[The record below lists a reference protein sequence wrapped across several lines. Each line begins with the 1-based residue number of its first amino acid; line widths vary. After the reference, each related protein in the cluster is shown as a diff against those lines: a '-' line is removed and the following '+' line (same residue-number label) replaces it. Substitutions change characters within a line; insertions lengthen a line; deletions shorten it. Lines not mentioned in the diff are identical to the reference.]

1 MKLISMAAL
10 ILMLGQGSVLA
21 QSPREASQGFAVVE
35 LYTSEGCSS
44 CPPAEKLSNR
54 LVREAESQGLPVYV
68 LAYHVDYWDGLGWR
82 DRYGKKE
89 FSERQRA
96 YAKRVSA
103 GRVYTPM
110 MVINGEHA
118 FVGHDEKEARA
129 LIKSSLQKQ
138 SAPKFEVTLESGE
151 SQDTPNLTLHLEEP
165 SSKPLIWNL
174 AWVEGGLETKV
185 KAGENQG
192 RRLHHENVV
201 REYLARRVEG
211 VADASATLRVPS
223 EADLQNLKL
232 ISWLHDPSTGKVL
245 SATSV
250 PVSTYL
256 GNP

>member
-1 MKLISMAAL
+1 
-10 ILMLGQGSVLA
+10 
-21 QSPREASQGFAVVE
+21 
-35 LYTSEGCSS
+35 
-44 CPPAEKLSNR
+44 
-54 LVREAESQGLPVYV
+54 
-68 LAYHVDYWDGLGWR
+68 
-82 DRYGKKE
+82 
-89 FSERQRA
+89 
-96 YAKRVSA
+96 
-103 GRVYTPM
+103 
-110 MVINGEHA
+110 EHA
-118 FVGHDEKEARA
+118 FVGHNEKEARA
-129 LIKSSLQKQ
+129 LIKRSLQQ
-138 SAPKFEVTLESGE
+138 QNVPKFEVQLHPGE
-151 SQDTPNLTLHLEEP
+151 SAGVPNLTLHLEETP
-165 SSKPLIWNL
+165 SKPLIWNL

-223 EADLQNLKL
+223 EANPQNLKL